1 MHESVIHD
9 TVIMYT
15 NIINFYPFFVSLH
28 NALLCKVIDT

>member
-15 NIINFYPFFVSLH
+15 NINFYHFFTSLH

>member
-15 NIINFYPFFVSLH
+15 NINFYPFFVSLR
-28 NALLCKVIDT
+28 NALLLKVIDT